1 VDLVAVFIM
10 LLGAAVGAQIGTVA
24 TKYVKGY
31 KIRIY
36 FGLAVVGCGI
46 SVLLKLIGGANPSA
60 KPATDIMAT
69 VLILAL
75 VSALSL
81 FILLNFLKGV
91 MEERKARR
99 ADRALAAHV

>member
-1 VDLVAVFIM
+1 M

-31 KIRIY
+31 AIRVY

-46 SVLLKLIGGANPSA
+46 SVLLKLIGAAYPSV
-60 KPATDIMAT
+60 KPVTDVSAT
-69 VLILAL
+69 VLILGL
-75 VSALSL
+75 VSSLSL

-91 MEERKARR
+91 AEERRARKE
-99 ADRALAAHV
+99 DLAHV